1 MAHHASDLPPYSE
14 DNSFCRVNTIQPTA
28 PQTPTAPQA
37 PPVCPPTRY
46 LVDEMIPFSVILE
59 DAEKQICT
67 YEIRSGSEL
76 IKVLNSLESSRDS
89 FAIKFQHN
97 INNGMTHRPQPD
109 PFQWIKTTYTKTTP
123 NREYNIL
130 KNFLT
135 FEYTSLPPVE
145 CDCFIVFGYVLLEVH
160 VMFWRTSL
168 SLEDSIKLMKKLVP
182 TNDSFYAPK
191 RANAFINFYI
201 GLSMI
206 GSKYVCTEDYRSLTP
221 VKACGV
227 LENMK
232 KLNALHI
239 TSV

>member
-14 DNSFCRVNTIQPTA
+14 DNSFCRINTIQ
-28 PQTPTAPQA
+28 PTAPQA
-37 PPVCPPTRY
+37 PPVCPPTHY
-46 LVDEMIPFSVILE
+46 LVDEMITFFVILE
-59 DAEKQICT
+59 DAEKPICT

-76 IKVLNSLESSRDS
+76 IRVLNSLESSRDS

-97 INNGMTHRPQPD
+97 INNGLTHRPQSD

-130 KNFLT
+130 KTFLT

-145 CDCFIVFGYVLLEVH
+145 CDCYIVFGYVVLEVH

-182 TNDSFYAPK
+182 TNDSFCVPK
-191 RANAFINFYI
+191 KVTSVNVPINFYI

-206 GSKYVCTEDYRSLTP
+206 GSKYVCTEDYKYLTP
-221 VKACGV
+221 AKAYGV

-232 KLNALHI
+232 KLNAQRI